1 MAKFN
6 IEGIG
11 DITLPDDAMWARDAT
26 MQELVSAL
34 TGKSSKA
41 GRAETAKTEAVKK
54 GGKEVKAF
62 GKTLFKMNP
71 ALTALEKGFNVL
83 GSAITGASGLVGSLS
98 QATGRFED
106 LGSVVDYT
114 SGMIKSTFG
123 GLPIIGGLISASA
136 DATAAITK
144 LKLSFMDMQADTFE
158 GLASVG
164 LGLNGNLGKTLE
176 TVLGANI
183 SLDQFNKLVV
193 SNSDG
198 LRVFGGTID
207 QASQKFAG
215 RLERLT
221 GKDSEV
227 GMSMRFLGLNSESI
241 AEEFADFI
249 TMNKR
254 NRILMTGSEE
264 DLNAAMLDR
273 LKNERTLAE
282 FTGQSVQEQRN
293 AMMKSSMDMAFQ
305 ANLIGKPYQLAMT
318 QFGSMPGIFG
328 QAVKE
333 FSSEFAGPVTRDV
346 ATSVAMIPGM
356 ADLMRDTVEDVKD
369 GSISGAEAQLRIAE
383 HAGKFFQT
391 EQGKSLAALGLITNV
406 FDQVT
411 EAGAMGYDVLTQFN
425 TIAAMFPNQGF
436 KDAVEAMNYF
446 DKENQKS
453 FTIAKTLMD
462 KGELT
467 QKQLEKTADIDAK
480 TAELI
485 IARMNTEDAVGT
497 FQSRLLK
504 STTGL
509 DGMSTVVSELT
520 GGFNKLLHSIDPN
533 SAKQAK
539 AEQSGMNYK
548 VETGLLNYIFSPR
561 NTYTDEY
568 GLEYKL
574 GNDGTFTPKSSGGK
588 FKEDELAEAMGPEHG
603 GRNLGSN
610 PGAFKAKAKAF
621 GGSAYGNQLY
631 LVGERGPELFVPSSN
646 GTILPDQGM
655 GVTTPGV
662 SRMEDKI
669 AQASST
675 QTSTVSAFQNAL
687 TNSRMTTSDPEAIQ
701 ELTKMN
707 RMLSRLLPK
716 VMTSEGIY

>member
-1 MAKFN
+1 MATFD
-6 IEGIG
+6 IEGVG
-11 DITLPDDAMWARDAT
+11 KVTLPDDAMWARDET
-26 MQELVSAL
+26 MKNLVNAL
-34 TGKSSKA
+34 TGKAGKA

-62 GKTLFKMNP
+62 GKSLFKMNP
-71 ALTALEKGFNVL
+71 ALTALETGFNML

-106 LGSVVDYT
+106 LGAVVDY
-114 SGMIKSTFG
+114 SAGIIKSTFG
-123 GLPIIGGLISASA
+123 NLPIIGGFISAA
-136 DATAAITK
+136 AEAGAAITK
-144 LKLSFMDMQADTFE
+144 LKLSFMDMQTDTFE

-164 LGLNGNLGKTLE
+164 LGLNANLGNTLE

-183 SLDQFNKLVV
+183 SLDQFNRLVI

-264 DLNAAMLDR
+264 DLNAAMLER

-282 FTGQSVQEQRN
+282 FTGQSVQEQRE

-305 ANLIGKPYQLAMT
+305 ANLLGKPYQLAMT
-318 QFGSMPGIFG
+318 QFASMPGIFG
-328 QAVKE
+328 EAVKE
-333 FSSEFAGPVTRDV
+333 FSSRFAGPVTKDV

-356 ADLMRDTVEDVKD
+356 ADLLRETVDDVKNN
-369 GSISGAEAQLRIAE
+369 GLSGAEAQLRIAE
-383 HAGKFFQT
+383 HAGKYFQSQ
-391 EQGKSLAALGLITNV
+391 QGRSLAALGLITNT

-425 TIAAMFPNQGF
+425 NIAAMFPAQKF
-436 KDAVEAMNYF
+436 TSAIEAMNYF

-453 FTIAKTLMD
+453 FAIAKTLLD

-467 QKQLEKTADIDAK
+467 QEALEKTAGIDAK

-497 FQSRLLK
+497 FQKRLLR

-509 DGMSTVVSELT
+509 DGMSTVVKELT
-520 GGFNKLLHSIDPN
+520 EGFNDLLGSIDPN
-533 SAKQAK
+533 SAAK
-539 AEQSGMNYK
+539 AKGEASGMTYK
-548 VETGLLNYIFSPR
+548 VETGLLNTIFSPK

-568 GLEYKL
+568 GLEYRL
-574 GNDGTFTPKSSGGK
+574 HNGK
-588 FKEDELAEAMGPEHG
+588 FKPKFNNEEMQEAMGPDARG
-603 GRNLGSN
+603 KSVPL
-610 PGAFKAKAKAF
+610 PFKAKAF

-631 LVGERGPELFVPSSN
+631 LVGERGPELFVPSTN

-662 SRMEDKI
+662 GRMEDKI

-675 QTSTVSAFQNAL
+675 QSNTVSAFQNAL
-687 TNSRMTTSDPEAIQ
+687 TSSKMTTSDPVAIQ
-701 ELTKMN
+701 ELMKMN

>member
-1 MAKFN
+1 MATID
-6 IEGIG
+6 IEGVG
-11 DITLPDDAMWARDAT
+11 KVTLPDDSMWARDET
-26 MQELVSAL
+26 MKNLVNAL
-34 TGKSSKA
+34 TGKASKS
-41 GRAETAKTEAVKK
+41 GRAEKDKTEAVKK

-71 ALTALEKGFNVL
+71 ALTALETGFNIL
-83 GSAITGASGLVGSLS
+83 GSAITGASGLVASLS

-106 LGSVVDYT
+106 LGAVVDY
-114 SGMIKSTFG
+114 SAGMIQSTFG
-123 GLPIIGGLISASA
+123 NLPIIGGFIT
-136 DATAAITK
+136 ATSKAGAELTK
-144 LKLSFMDMQADTFE
+144 LKLSFMDMQTDTFE

-164 LGLNGNLGKTLE
+164 LGLNANLGNTLE

-183 SLDQFNKLVV
+183 SLDQFNRLVV
-193 SNSDG
+193 SNNDG

-215 RLERLT
+215 QLEKLT

-249 TMNKR
+249 TMNRR
-254 NRILMTGSEE
+254 NRVLMTGSEE
-264 DLNAAMLDR
+264 DLNAAMLQR

-282 FTGQSVQEQRN
+282 FTGQSVQEQRE

-305 ANLIGKPYQLAMT
+305 ADLLGKPYQLAMT

-333 FSSEFAGPVTRDV
+333 FSSRFAGPVTREV
-346 ATSVAMIPGM
+346 AKSVTMIPGM
-356 ADLMRDTVEDVKD
+356 ADKLRETVALVKD
-369 GSISGAEAQLRIAE
+369 DKIDGAKAQLMIVQHISE
-383 HAGKFFQT
+383 FMQT
-391 EQGKSLAALGLITNV
+391 EQGKSLAALGLVTNE
-406 FDQVT
+406 FGQVT
-411 EAGAMGYDVLTQFN
+411 EALGMGYE
-425 TIAAMFPNQGF
+425 TIIQMDNIAKMFPNKNF
-436 KDAVEAMNYF
+436 KTAVEAMNYF
-446 DKENQKS
+446 DKENEKS
-453 FTIAKTLMD
+453 FAIAKTLLD

-467 QKQLEKTADIDAK
+467 QEQLVKTAGIDAK

-497 FQSRLLK
+497 FQRRLLS

-509 DGMSTVVSELT
+509 DGMTGVVSSLT
-520 GGFNKLLHSIDPN
+520 EGFNNLLGSIDPI
-533 SAKQAK
+533 AKAQAK
-539 AEQSGMNYK
+539 GEGSGMTYK
-548 VETGLLNYIFSPR
+548 SSDHEGFFNKIFSPK
-561 NTYTDEY
+561 NTYTDEH

-574 GNDGTFTPKSSGGK
+574 SKTGNFLPKFSEDEMRAAMNIPDTRGVSSGP
-588 FKEDELAEAMGPEHG
+588 F
-603 GRNLGSN
+603 
-610 PGAFKAKAKAF
+610 KAKAF

-631 LVGERGPELFVPSSN
+631 LVGERGPELFVPSTN

-675 QTSTVSAFQNAL
+675 QSSTVSAFQNAL
-687 TNSRMTTSDPEAIQ
+687 TTSKMTTSDPGAIQ
-701 ELTKMN
+701 ELMKMN